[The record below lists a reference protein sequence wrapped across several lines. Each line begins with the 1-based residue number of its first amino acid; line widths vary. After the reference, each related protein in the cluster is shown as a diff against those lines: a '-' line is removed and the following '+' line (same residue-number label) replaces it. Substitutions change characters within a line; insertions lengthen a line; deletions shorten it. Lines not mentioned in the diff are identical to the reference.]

1 MALIQP
7 LLDKKVL
14 NHHMTLEQPE
24 DKVQALYIWI
34 DGTGQG
40 LRCKT
45 KTVNSVPK
53 TVDGA
58 YLFVVVVVAM
68 ATAAAAT
75 FRHYMFDHQLAS
87 PNSDVVAAAA
97 AFSGRYIVVCS
108 EPLSGSSSLT
118 VPVVITDDK
127 LSVNGS

>member
-45 KTVNSVPK
+45 KTVNGVPK

-87 PNSDVVAAAA
+87 PNSERCVLDVVAAAAA

-108 EPLSGSSSLT
+108 ERCCQEAAH
-118 VPVVITDDK
+118 
-127 LSVNGS
+127 